1 MRTKIRKRL
10 IALILL
16 PVLIFTG
23 CYYIIEIS
31 SADRL
36 YTDVSTIPYNKV
48 GLVLGTA
55 RHQVGGGMNPYY
67 EHRITAAVELY
78 KAGKVSFILVS
89 GDNGSIYYNEPN
101 TIKKDL
107 IAQGIPENRIFLDYA
122 GFRTL
127 DSMLRAKTVFGLDSV
142 TVISQEFH
150 NERALFIASRKELH
164 AIGFNARDVPGSR
177 GFKVQVREYF
187 ARVKVFLD
195 LIFNTQ
201 PKFYGNRIEI
211 Q

>member
-1 MRTKIRKRL
+1 M
-10 IALILL
+10 ILSF
-16 PVLIFTG
+16 LIFTG
-23 CYYIIEIS
+23 CYFIIEFS
-31 SADRL
+31 TADRI
-36 YTDVSTIPYNKV
+36 YKEVENIPQNKV

-55 RHQVGGGMNPYY
+55 RHQIGGGINPYY
-67 EHRITAAVELY
+67 QSRIDATIELFR
-78 KAGKVSFILVS
+78 AGKISYVLVS
-89 GDNGSIYYNEPN
+89 GDNGSVYYNEPN

-107 IAQGIPENRIFLDYA
+107 MERGIPEKRIFLDYA

-127 DSMLRAKTVFGLDSV
+127 DSMVRAKIIFGLDSV

-150 NERALFIASRKELH
+150 NERALFIASRKDLH
-164 AIGFNARDVPGSR
+164 AIGYNARDISGSQ

-201 PKFYGNRIEI
+201 PKFYGKRIEI
-211 Q
+211 E

>member
-1 MRTKIRKRL
+1 MRTTIRKRI
-10 IALILL
+10 IALLIL

-23 CYYIIEIS
+23 CYFIIEIS
-31 SADRL
+31 SADRI
-36 YTDVSTIPYNKV
+36 YRDIDTIPYNKV

-55 RHQVGGGMNPYY
+55 RHQVGGGVNPYY
-67 EHRITAAVELY
+67 QYRIEAALNLF
-78 KAGKVSFILVS
+78 KKGKISYILVS

-107 IAQGIPENRIFLDYA
+107 VAGGIPEERIFLDYA

-127 DSMLRAKTVFGLDSV
+127 DSMIRANIVFGLDSV

-150 NERALFIASRKELH
+150 NERALFIASRKDLY
-164 AIGFNARDVPGSR
+164 AIGFSAKDIDGSPGM
-177 GFKVQVREYF
+177 KVQLREYF

-195 LIFNTQ
+195 LIFNTE
-201 PKFYGNRIEI
+201 PKYYGNRIDIE
-211 Q
+211 

>member
-1 MRTKIRKRL
+1 MI
-10 IALILL
+10 L

-23 CYYIIEIS
+23 CYFIIEFS
-31 SADRL
+31 TADRI
-36 YTDVSTIPYNKV
+36 YRDIETIPYNKV

-55 RHQVGGGMNPYY
+55 RHQVGGGINPYY
-67 EHRITAAVELY
+67 QYRIEAALDLF
-78 KAGKVSFILVS
+78 KKGKVSFILVS

-107 IAQGIPENRIFLDYA
+107 IAGGIPEERIFLDYA

-127 DSMLRAKTVFGLDSV
+127 DSMIRANIVFGLDSV

-150 NERALFIASRKELH
+150 NERALFIASKKNLY
-164 AIGFNARDVPGSR
+164 AIGFSAEDIDGSPGI
-177 GFKVQVREYF
+177 KVHLREYF

-195 LIFNTQ
+195 LIFNTE
-201 PKFYGNRIEI
+201 PKYYGNRIKIE
-211 Q
+211 

>member
-1 MRTKIRKRL
+1 MKTKIRKRL
-10 IALILL
+10 IALAVL

-31 SADRL
+31 SADRI
-36 YTDVSTIPYNKV
+36 YRDIDKVPYNKV

-55 RHQVGGGMNPYY
+55 RHQVGGGVNPYY
-67 EHRITAAVELY
+67 QFRIEATLRLFES
-78 KAGKVSFILVS
+78 GKVSYILVS

-107 IAQGIPENRIFLDYA
+107 IEGGIPEHRIFLDYA

-127 DSMLRAKTVFGLDSV
+127 DSMIRAHIVFGLDSV

-150 NERALFIASRKELH
+150 NERALFIASRKNLY
-164 AIGFNARDVPGSR
+164 AVGFSAEDISGPPGL
-177 GFKVQVREYF
+177 KVQFREYF

-195 LIFNTQ
+195 LIFNTE
-201 PKFYGNRIEI
+201 PRYYGNRIEI
-211 Q
+211 E

>member
-1 MRTKIRKRL
+1 MRKRIRKRL
-10 IALILL
+10 IALVIL
-16 PVLIFTG
+16 PILIFTG

-31 SADRL
+31 SSDRIYRDL
-36 YTDVSTIPYNKV
+36 ETIPYNKV

-55 RHQVGGGMNPYY
+55 RHEVGGGLNPYY
-67 EHRITAAVELY
+67 EHRIEAVLQLFE
-78 KAGKVSFILVS
+78 AGRVSFILVS

-107 IAQGIPENRIFLDYA
+107 VARGIPEERIYLDYA

-127 DSMLRAKTVFGLDSV
+127 DSMVRAKIVFGLDSV

-150 NERALFIASRKELH
+150 NERALFIASRKDLY
-164 AIGFNARDVPGSR
+164 AIGYSAEDVPGSS
-177 GFKVQVREYF
+177 GLKVQVREYF

-195 LIFNTQ
+195 LVFNTQ
-201 PKFYGNRIEI
+201 PRFYGNRIEI
-211 Q
+211 K

>member
-10 IALILL
+10 IALVVL
-16 PVLIFTG
+16 PILIFTG

-36 YTDVSTIPYNKV
+36 YQNVDQIPYNKV

-67 EHRITAAVELY
+67 EHRIEAAVALY
-78 KAGKVSFILVS
+78 EAGKVSFILVS

-107 IAQGIPENRIFLDYA
+107 IAEGIPENKIFLDYA

-150 NERALFIASRKELH
+150 NERALFIASRNELH
-164 AIGFNARDVPGSR
+164 AIGYNAQDVAGSR
-177 GFKVQVREYF
+177 GLKVQVREYF

-195 LIFNTQ
+195 LVFNTQ

>member
-1 MRTKIRKRL
+1 MKTRIRKRL
-10 IALILL
+10 IALAVL

-23 CYYIIEIS
+23 CYYIIEFS
-31 SADRL
+31 TADRIYRDL
-36 YTDVSTIPYNKV
+36 ETVPYNKV

-55 RHQVGGGMNPYY
+55 RHQVGGGINPYY
-67 EHRITAAVELY
+67 QFRIEAALKLF
-78 KAGKVSFILVS
+78 KAGKVSYILVS

-107 IAQGIPENRIFLDYA
+107 VEGGIPEEKIFLDYA

-127 DSMLRAKTVFGLDSV
+127 DSMIRAHIIFGLDSV

-150 NERALFIASRKELH
+150 NERALFIASKKDLY
-164 AIGFNARDVPGSR
+164 AIGFSAEDIEGSPGM
-177 GFKVQVREYF
+177 KVQFREYL

-195 LIFNTQ
+195 LIFNTE
-201 PKFYGNRIEI
+201 PRYYGNRIEI
-211 Q
+211 E

>member
-1 MRTKIRKRL
+1 MKTKIRKRL
-10 IALILL
+10 IALAVL

-23 CYYIIEIS
+23 CYYIIELS
-31 SADRL
+31 SADRI
-36 YTDVSTIPYNKV
+36 YRDIDMVPYNKV

-55 RHQVGGGMNPYY
+55 RHQVGGGVNPYY
-67 EHRITAAVELY
+67 QYRIEAALKLFES
-78 KAGKVSFILVS
+78 GKVSYILVS

-107 IAQGIPENRIFLDYA
+107 VKGGIPEDRIFLDYA

-127 DSMLRAKTVFGLDSV
+127 DSMIRAHIVFGLDSV

-150 NERALFIASRKELH
+150 NERALFIASKKDLY
-164 AIGFNARDVPGSR
+164 AVGYSAKDISGSPGL
-177 GFKVQVREYF
+177 KVQFREYF

-195 LIFNTQ
+195 LIFNTE
-201 PKFYGNRIEI
+201 PRYYGNRIEI
-211 Q
+211 E